1 MTDMVLNDTA
11 EKSKRN
17 NTFLLVVSIVFNYD
31 HSKPNHNIT
40 TFKRNYTYIAIE
52 KTFNSRTIII

>member
-11 EKSKRN
+11 EKCKRN
-17 NTFLLVVSIVFNYD
+17 NTFLLVVSIELNYD

-40 TFKRNYTYIAIE
+40 TFKHKYTYITIE